1 MTMARKKSPG
11 PTDRELAILGVLWAK
26 GPSTVREVHEA
37 LDQDAQTGY
46 TTTLKLMQIMV
57 EKGLLVREDDGS
69 QRVAGILPAIRWRDA
84 LDTKDAPASNRR
96 GHVYRPGLSEER
108 TQKDLVGDLLDRVF
122 AGSAAKLVMRA
133 LSARKVS
140 PKELK
145 RIREML
151 DQIEGE

>member
-1 MTMARKKSPG
+1 MARKKHAG
-11 PTDRELAILGVLWAK
+11 PTDRELAILGVLWDR

-57 EKGLLVREDDGS
+57 EKGLLVREDDTRDPKS
-69 QRVAGILPAIRWRDA
+69 VPAA
-84 LDTKDAPASNRR
+84 NRR
-96 GHVYRPGLSEER
+96 GHVYRPALSEER
-108 TQKDLVGDLLDRVF
+108 TQKQLVQDLLDRVF
-122 AGSAAKLVMRA
+122 AGSAEKLVLRA

-151 DQIEGE
+151 DEMEGA